1 MMVFKTFVSESCNDL
16 FSMVFLFIDTELS
29 FQFLFLEINSELE
42 HEWLCFLL
50 NYWFVILNFNHISL

>member
-1 MMVFKTFVSESCNDL
+1 MMVFKTFVFELCNDL
-16 FSMVFLFIDTELS
+16 FSMVFLFIYTELS

>member
-1 MMVFKTFVSESCNDL
+1 MVFKTFVSESCNDL